1 MHQRSSLHAVSP
13 IALAVAFAFA
23 AGSAFAGGQ
32 PVPTQKDAHEHTSR
46 LTQPPAP
53 HERQTLP
60 PSEEQVRYNLSPTKK
75 PRTDLLPRNQQNAK
89 QASTL
94 AATPDCKDMNKM
106 ATYSG
111 SALADYLVSL
121 PDYECTYPLFSVTG
135 SQAATIFSPANVSAV
150 VARLDQLA
158 SRYNA
163 TDMAL
168 VNVVLYMRAAYYV
181 ASSGTIPEPAASAKT
196 ALRVTLKQ
204 LIEGSALYQ
213 SNAAASTTA
222 GEVLRLVTN
231 MHDEAY
237 FLPSAKGVV
246 TRFTNRSGYPSAV
259 EALKNY
265 SASGGFT
272 GALTILFRAHSD
284 AAGVQLLQNDISYA
298 NALNAFIVNNKSAL
312 LGTSYGYQLNDAAN
326 ENFRFMQYTALKPSV
341 KVQVKNTLATSTM
354 TGADSDLW
362 LAAADAV
369 KYYDNANCAEYGTC
383 NYEKTLADT
392 ILKYSKQCSPTLKL
406 RAQDMTDA
414 QMQEVCSSLA
424 TEEGYVHTMLKT
436 NRTPVAQD
444 NNTSLELVVFDD
456 YTNYS
461 KYAGRLYGIS
471 TDNGGMYLEGDP
483 SAAGNQARFIAHEAS
498 WLRPTFKVWNLEHE
512 YVHYL
517 DGRFDM
523 YGDFTLGT
531 SVPTVWWIEGIAEY
545 LSLKNNNQPAI
556 DMARTRTYKLSDIFN
571 NTYSMNDYVNRAY
584 RWGYMATRFMME
596 KHRADVDNVLGKF
609 RIGDYSRYQTFM
621 GQIGTSYDAE
631 FAAWADAATTA
642 GEPTLPND
650 DPGANLP
657 NCASNT
663 QLGKNCVIRNIG
675 NANGY
680 RSYFTLM
687 LPAGAKNLKLATRNG
702 TGDVDMYVAVDHWP
716 APGYADVSSAKAGNA
731 EDVSVAAPVANRW
744 YYITLDAK
752 AAYSGVSLSA
762 TYE

>member
-13 IALAVAFAFA
+13 IALAIAFAFA
-23 AGSAFAGGQ
+23 AGSAHAGGQ
-32 PVPTQKDAHEHTSR
+32 PVPTQKDAHDQHGR
-46 LTQPPAP
+46 LTQPPMP
-53 HERQTLP
+53 RERQTLP
-60 PSEEQVRYNLSPTKK
+60 PSEDQVRYNLSPTQK
-75 PRTDLLPRNQQNAK
+75 PRTDLLPRNQSAK

-94 AATPDCKDMNKM
+94 AATADCKDMNKM

-111 SALADYLVSL
+111 AALADYLVNL
-121 PDYECTYPLFSVTG
+121 PDFECTYPLFAVSGT
-135 SQAATIFSPANVSAV
+135 QATTIFSQANMSAV
-150 VARLDQLA
+150 VTRLAQLA
-158 SRYNA
+158 PGYNA
-163 TDMAL
+163 TNMAV
-168 VNVVLYMRAAYYV
+168 VNLVLYLRAGFYV
-181 ASSGTIPEPAASAKT
+181 ADGGAIAQPAASLKT
-196 ALRVTLKQ
+196 ALRNPVMQ
-204 LIEGSALYQ
+204 LIDGSALYQ

-222 GEVLRLVTN
+222 SEVLRLVTN

-237 FLPSAKGVV
+237 FLPTMKGVIM
-246 TRFTNRSGYPSAV
+246 RFTNRSGFPNAV
-259 EALKNY
+259 DALKNY
-265 SASGGFT
+265 SASGGLT
-272 GALTILFRAHSD
+272 GALTVLFRAHSD
-284 AAGVQLLQNDISYA
+284 PAGVQLLQNDISYA

-312 LGTSYGYQLNDAAN
+312 LGTSYAYQLNDAAN
-326 ENFRFMQYTALKPSV
+326 ENFRFMQYAGLKAAV
-341 KVQVKNTLATSTM
+341 KTQVKATLASSTM

-383 NYEKTLADT
+383 NYEKTLGDT

-414 QMQEVCSSLA
+414 QMQEVCTSLA

-436 NRTPVAQD
+436 GRTPVSQD

-483 SAAGNQARFIAHEAS
+483 AAAGNQARFIAHEAS

-556 DMARTRTYKLSDIFN
+556 DMARTRTYKLSEIFN

-609 RIGDYSRYQTFM
+609 RIGDYARYQTLM

-675 NANGY
+675 NASGY

-702 TGDVDMYVAVDHWP
+702 TGDVDLYVAADRWP
-716 APGYADVSSAKAGNA
+716 VPGNADYSSVKTGNA
-731 EDVSVAAPVANRW
+731 EDVSVASPLANRW
-744 YYITLDAK
+744 YYVTIDAK
-752 AAYSGVSLSA
+752 VPYSGVSLSA

>member
-1 MHQRSSLHAVSP
+1 MHQRFSLHTVSP
-13 IALAVAFAFA
+13 IALAVALAFA

-32 PVPTQKDAHEHTSR
+32 PVPAQNNAHDHNGR
-46 LTQPPAP
+46 LTQPPMP
-53 HERQTLP
+53 RERQTLP
-60 PSEEQVRYNLSPTKK
+60 PSEEQIRYNLSPTNK
-75 PRTDLLPRNQQNAK
+75 PRTDLLPRNQSAK
-89 QASTL
+89 QATTL
-94 AATPDCKDMNKM
+94 AATADCKDMNKM

-111 SALADYLVSL
+111 AALADYLVGL
-121 PDYECTYPLFSVTG
+121 PDYECTYPLFSVAGT
-135 SQAATIFSPANVSAV
+135 QAATIFSAANMNAV
-150 VARLDQLA
+150 VSRLTQLQPG
-158 SRYNA
+158 YNA
-163 TDMAL
+163 TNMAV
-168 VNVVLYMRAAYYV
+168 VNLVLYLRAGYYV
-181 ASSGTIPEPAASAKT
+181 ASGGVIPEPSASLKT
-196 ALRVTLKQ
+196 ALRLPLIR
-204 LIEGSALYQ
+204 LIESNALYQ
-213 SNAAASTTA
+213 PNAAAPTTA

-237 FLPSAKGVV
+237 FLPSTKVV
-246 TRFTNRSGYPSAV
+246 ITRFTNRSGYPAAV
-259 EALKNY
+259 EALKNS
-265 SASGGFT
+265 SASGGLT
-272 GALTILFRAHSD
+272 GALTVLFRAHSD

-298 NALNAFIVNNKSAL
+298 NTLNAFIVNNKSAL
-312 LGTSYGYQLNDAAN
+312 LGTGYAYQLSDAAN
-326 ENFRFMQYTALKPSV
+326 ENFRFMQYAGLKPAV

-406 RAQDMTDA
+406 RAQDMTEA
-414 QMQEVCSSLA
+414 QMQEVCASLA
-424 TEEGYVHTMLKT
+424 TEEGYVHAMLKT
-436 NRTPVAQD
+436 NQTPVAQD

-456 YTNYS
+456 YTNYN
-461 KYAGRLYGIS
+461 KYAGKLYNIS

-483 SAAGNQARFIAHEAS
+483 AAAGNQARFIAHEAS

-556 DMARTRTYKLSDIFN
+556 DMARSRTYKLSDIFN
-571 NTYSMNDYVNRAY
+571 NTYSMSDYQNRAY
-584 RWGYMATRFMME
+584 RWGYMAARFMME
-596 KHRADVDNVLGKF
+596 KHRPDVDNVLGKF

-621 GQIGTSYDAE
+621 GQIGTAYDAE

-642 GEPTLPND
+642 GEPTLPTD

-663 QLGKNCVIRNIG
+663 QLGKNCAIRNIG

-702 TGDVDMYVAVDHWP
+702 TGDVDLYVAADHWP
-716 APGYADVSSAKAGNA
+716 VPGNADYSSVKTGNA
-731 EDVSVAAPVANRW
+731 EDVSVASPLANRW
-744 YYITLDAK
+744 YYVTIDAK
-752 AAYSGVSLSA
+752 GPYSGVSLSA

>member
-1 MHQRSSLHAVSP
+1 MHQRTSLHAVSP
-13 IALAVAFAFA
+13 IALAIAFAFA
-23 AGSAFAGGQ
+23 AGSAHAGGQ
-32 PVPTQKDAHEHTSR
+32 PVPTQHDNHAHHGR
-46 LTQPPAP
+46 LTQPPMP
-53 HERQTLP
+53 RERQTLP
-60 PSEEQVRYNLSPTKK
+60 PSDDQVRYNLSPTQK
-75 PRTDLLPRNQQNAK
+75 PRTDLLPRNQSAK

-135 SQAATIFSPANVSAV
+135 AQANTIFSAANMNAV
-150 VARLDQLA
+150 VSRVTQLQPG
-158 SRYNA
+158 YNA
-163 TDMAL
+163 TNMAL
-168 VNVVLYMRAAYYV
+168 VNLVLYLRAGYYV
-181 ASSGTIPEPAASAKT
+181 ASSGTIPEPAASLKT
-196 ALRVTLKQ
+196 SLRLPLAR

-213 SNAAASTTA
+213 HNAAASTTA
-222 GEVLRLVTN
+222 AEVLRLVTN

-237 FLPSAKGVV
+237 FLPSMKTVI
-246 TRFTNRSGYPSAV
+246 TRFTNRSGYPTAV

-265 SASGGFT
+265 SASGGLT
-272 GALTILFRAHSD
+272 GALTVLFRAHSD
-284 AAGVQLLQNDISYA
+284 PAGVQLLQNDISYA

-312 LGTSYGYQLNDAAN
+312 LGTGFAYQLNDAAN
-326 ENFRFMQYTALKPSV
+326 ENFRFMQYANLKPAV

-354 TGADSDLW
+354 SGADSDLW

-392 ILKYSKQCSPTLKL
+392 ILKFSKQCSPTLKL
-406 RAQDMTDA
+406 RAQEMTEA
-414 QMQEVCSSLA
+414 QMQEVCSTLA
-424 TEEGYVHTMLKT
+424 TQETFAHAMLKT

-444 NNTSLELVVFDD
+444 NNTALELVVFDD
-456 YTNYS
+456 YTNYN
-461 KYAGRLYGIS
+461 KYAGRLYNIS

-483 SAAGNQARFIAHEAS
+483 AAAGNQARFIAHEAS

-531 SVPTVWWIEGIAEY
+531 SVPTVWWIEGIGEY

-556 DMARTRTYKLSDIFN
+556 DMARTRTYKLSDIFK
-571 NTYSMNDYVNRAY
+571 NTYSMSDYQNRAY

-596 KHRADVDNVLGKF
+596 KHRADVDNILGKF
-609 RIGDYSRYQTFM
+609 RIGDYARYQTFIN
-621 GQIGTSYDAE
+621 QIGTAYDAE
-631 FAAWADAATTA
+631 FAAWADTATTA

-675 NANGY
+675 NASGY

-702 TGDVDMYVAVDHWP
+702 TGDVDLYVAADRWP
-716 APGYADVSSAKAGNA
+716 VPGNTDYSSVKAGNA
-731 EDVSVAAPVANRW
+731 EDVAVASPVTGRW
-744 YYITLDAK
+744 YYVTLDAK
-752 AAYSGVSLSA
+752 GPYSGVSLSA